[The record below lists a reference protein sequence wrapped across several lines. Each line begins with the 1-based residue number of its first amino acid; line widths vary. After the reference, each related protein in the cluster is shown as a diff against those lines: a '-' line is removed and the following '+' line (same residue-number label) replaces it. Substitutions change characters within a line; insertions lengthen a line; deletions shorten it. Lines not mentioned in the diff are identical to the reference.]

1 MFETY
6 ERLRQA
12 FWTEQRPPVIIIKH
26 ALSEPEPKRPTTR
39 KEEEA
44 KPEKTKPIAVQQ
56 QKKPVRA
63 PTTTTTTAATTLWD
77 IKKSL
82 IRQLRGDLARKNSK
96 AGSDRFVTYTFFFQG
111 YDEKQ
116 VLDQLADCDSRCSRI
131 EKRHLAQYLM
141 PVIEA
146 TRRRSRNISHVLEKW
161 LQ

>member
-63 PTTTTTTAATTLWD
+63 PTTTTTTATTLWD

-146 TRRRSRNISHVLEKW
+146 TRRRSRNISQVLEKW

>member
-44 KPEKTKPIAVQQ
+44 KPDKTKPIAVQQ

-63 PTTTTTTAATTLWD
+63 PTTTTTTATTLWD

-146 TRRRSRNISHVLEKW
+146 TRRRSRNISQVLEKW

>member
-63 PTTTTTTAATTLWD
+63 PTTTTTTATTLWD